1 MKDYTLNFIYD
12 TFIITTTVSA
22 FTKEQAE
29 TLAIDELKYELG
41 SGALLYNAVQLAE

>member
-22 FTKEQAE
+22 FTEEEA
-29 TLAIDELKYELG
+29 TASAVDNLKYELG
-41 SGALLYNAVQLAE
+41 SGVLLYNAVEFAE